1 MSVRQLMTLFYE
13 MHFYITVIIK
23 IIYGIDKQ
31 KLGQIN
37 SIDSISIHSE
47 IDLSKEIFVLA
58 IFW

>member
-1 MSVRQLMTLFYE
+1 MALFYE

-23 IIYGIDKQ
+23 IMYGIDKQ